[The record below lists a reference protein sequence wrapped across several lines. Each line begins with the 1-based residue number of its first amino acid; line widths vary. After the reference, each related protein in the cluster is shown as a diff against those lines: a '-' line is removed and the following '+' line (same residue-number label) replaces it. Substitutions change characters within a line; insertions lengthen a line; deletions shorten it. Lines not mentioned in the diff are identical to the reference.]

1 MLSKTDILK
10 FYSQP
15 AKTRS
20 SKYKCLNE
28 HAAFCAR

>member
-1 MLSKTDILK
+1 MLSKTDNTEVL
-10 FYSQP
+10 QP
-15 AKTRS
+15 ATKTRS